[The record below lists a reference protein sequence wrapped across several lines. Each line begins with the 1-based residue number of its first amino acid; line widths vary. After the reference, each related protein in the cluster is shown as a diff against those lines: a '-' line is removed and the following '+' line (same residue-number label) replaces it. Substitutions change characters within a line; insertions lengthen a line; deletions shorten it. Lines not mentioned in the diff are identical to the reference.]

1 MKKEKRIVFFTNLIL
16 IMLVLMPVVNAGGSI
31 RDLIT
36 IGSLRPSQPAGIKAN
51 TIIGTIK
58 WVGYLVGI
66 GMFIWVGIKYLL
78 AGAGEKAKAK
88 ETLIPLLAGAILI
101 TTGAAIT
108 GAVFSMFGY
117 N

>member
-1 MKKEKRIVFFTNLIL
+1 MNKKKSIVFLTNLIL
-16 IMLVLMPVVNAGGSI
+16 IIFAIMPVVNASVTDLISIGSI
-31 RDLIT
+31 TGTQLTR
-36 IGSLRPSQPAGIKAN
+36 IKAV

-101 TTGAAIT
+101 TTGTAIT
-108 GAVFSMFGY
+108 ATVFSIFGHGG
-117 N
+117 